1 MFCTRRYVFVSRQ
14 THRRGLSGAPQAVDP
29 PAEDWSLDVGPP
41 CPVTG
46 APRRD
51 PHRKEQNARYY
62 HKHRAN
68 ICARRRAWYQ
78 QNSDEAKRRVRAY
91 QSAESLKNPKLPKNK
106 SWRTPETVRAF
117 FERSKPLFHIH
128 SPSDWYRISRTQI
141 LSAGGGRLFNCF
153 GSLGKALE
161 FAYREV
167 HWEQEKFAFR
177 GKKSVQRMVKVLLS
191 LLLPS
196 QTDILEDYLH
206 PELFWDEGMRVRMEV
221 DIWVPGYQLALEY
234 QGEHHYHDLPDVYG
248 PTGTVALYLERDLKK
263 RESCAGRGITLVV
276 VPYWW
281 DGKKESLCAT
291 LHQYL
296 PDVFPRGD
304 SPAIPAYPPTRG
316 DIVEMERVESIMMHG
331 QVWDGEQD
339 PTGWYMSEKLDG
351 FRAFWDGSQ
360 LYSKNG
366 KVIPIPSDFA
376 SLLPRHICLDGELW
390 TGYDKFNDLQAI
402 FKKSQTLQSDSQQFY
417 ELWKDVKY
425 CVFDAPMHPGNYQE
439 RHTFALNTISSGSN
453 ILILPMERCQGLQH
467 LQNKLKEVTDK
478 KGEGVMLYHPT
489 ATYTSGRTSH
499 LQKVKAYAEGDVTF
513 LKCNPNRYAFLC
525 EQQNGE
531 TCIVKCTGWDYMFP
545 PPTGTT
551 LTVKHRGFSS
561 THKMKY
567 PFLFKIRT
575 NLE

>member
-281 DGKKESLCAT
+281 DGKKESLCST
-291 LHQYL
+291 LHL
-296 PDVFPRGD
+296 IRPDLFQKTQ
-304 SPAIPAYPPTRG
+304 SPPIPSHPPTSKKEG
-316 DIVEMERVESIMMHG
+316 SKLMDHKIASFLMHG
-331 QVWDGEQD
+331 QEWEGELD
-339 PTGWYMSEKLDG
+339 PTGWFISEKLDG
-351 FRAFWDGSQ
+351 YRAFWNGSQ
-360 LYSKNG
+360 LFSKNG
-366 KVIPIPSDFA
+366 KSLAVPSPLLE
-376 SLLPRHICLDGELW
+376 SLPKDVCLDGELW
-390 TGYDKFNDLQAI
+390 SGYEEGFSKLSSI
-402 FKKSQTLQSDSQQFY
+402 LKKAHPHPD
-417 ELWKDVKY
+417 LWKDVKF
-425 CVFDAPMHPGNYQE
+425 CVFDAPMHQGNYLE
-439 RHTFALNTISSGSN
+439 RYTFASNTIGANHMS
-453 ILILPMERCQGLQH
+453 IIPVVQCLGLDH
-467 LQNKLKEVTDK
+467 LQTILNEITIK

-499 LQKVKAYAEGDVTF
+499 LQKVKVTLF
-513 LKCNPNRYAFLC
+513 LSN
-525 EQQNGE
+525 
-531 TCIVKCTGWDYMFP
+531 
-545 PPTGTT
+545 
-551 LTVKHRGFSS
+551 SS
-561 THKMKY
+561 NKPRHMQKEM
-567 PFLFKIRT
+567 
-575 NLE
+575 